1 MRMFTTPVEHLLSA
15 LRDVLEVPI
24 YTKVPMQPPDLFLRL
39 DVTSN
44 EATTPVSQETNIAV
58 QAYGTDQDATINML
72 GALRFVLMDE
82 VYTHNPKILWWE
94 EQTGPVEFPDPDTDN
109 HYRWQ
114 LTGTLTTTLT

>member
-1 MRMFTTPVEHLLSA
+1 MFTTPVEHLLSA

-24 YTKVPMQPPDLFLRL
+24 YTKVPRKPPDLFLRL
-39 DVTSN
+39 DVTGN
-44 EATTPVSQETNIAV
+44 EAQSPVSQDTNIAV
-58 QAYGTDQDATINML
+58 QVYGTDQDETINML

-82 VYTHNPKILWWE
+82 IYTRSPKILWWQE
-94 EQTGPVEFPDPDTDN
+94 SSGPVEFPDPDTDN